1 MYPVG
6 GCRAVKNGDVTV
18 NLKVRGAAREYLEA
32 ILVALIIAVVLRTFV
47 VQAYRIPSESMENTL
62 ITGDFILVNKF
73 IYHFREPEPGD
84 ILVFQYPLNPSK
96 DYVKRCVAIEGQM
109 VEIKDKQVFVNNRPV
124 LEAKGVHH
132 TDPTFIPPDLGN
144 RDNFGPVIVPPGC
157 VFVLGDNRD
166 DSRDSRVWG
175 FLDKELIHGKA
186 SFVYWSWAPDPNA
199 PRWESPYII
208 PILTIP
214 FYNLMHFPN
223 RVRWDRLGNPL

>member
-1 MYPVG
+1 M
-6 GCRAVKNGDVTV
+6 D
-18 NLKVRGAAREYLEA
+18 LKVKGAAREYLEA

-47 VQAYRIPSESMENTL
+47 VQAYRIPSASMEHTL

-84 ILVFQYPLNPSK
+84 VLVFQYPLNPSK

-109 VEIKDKQVFVNNRPV
+109 VEIKDKQVYVNNRSV
-124 LEAKGVHH
+124 LEAPGVHH
-132 TDPTFIPPDLGN
+132 TDPALIPADLGN

-186 SFVYWSWAPDPNA
+186 SFVYWSWAPDPDA

-223 RVRWDRLGNPL
+223 RVRWDRLGNHL